1 MKISRQRRSRTFRVA
16 SETVRTSGRTSR
28 SLAPTTHVL
37 NNMLSIA
44 SSSLSFLPPSSLVAS
59 SSKAAHIQMKASEF
73 AYGLPGGDNILGEF
87 DPAGLYAVQGSN
99 PSLAD

>member
-1 MKISRQRRSRTFRVA
+1 
-16 SETVRTSGRTSR
+16 
-28 SLAPTTHVL
+28 
-37 NNMLSIA
+37 MLSIA

-87 DPAGLYAVQGSN
+87 DPAGFMEGGAGFPSN
-99 PSLAD
+99 LRHSLAPASQQPAGVIGRWGPAFAL